1 MFTLELSKDVEDR
14 LATIAHKTGRTKQD
28 CAAAAIVNFIES
40 EEDYQVALE
49 RLKRNQPGIPLEEV
63 ERRLGLAD

>member
-1 MFTLELSKDVEDR
+1 MLNLELPKHIEDR
-14 LATIAHKTGRTKQD
+14 LADIANLTGRTKQD
-28 CAAAAIVNFIES
+28 CAAAAIIGFLES
-40 EEDYQVALE
+40 EEDYQVAVE

>member
-1 MFTLELSKDVEDR
+1 MLSLQLSRDIEERLE
-14 LATIAHKTGRTKQD
+14 TIANKTGRTKHD
-28 CAAAAIVNFIES
+28 CAAIAIVSFVES
-40 EEDYQVALE
+40 QEDYQVAVE